1 MRKLVDDDN
10 TFVGPLA
17 QLEGPQDYMEGIKE
31 AEASLRSPGSVN
43 DHFARSCLYFTP
55 QSRPLLLASR
65 LPGNWTLLLAN
76 TTPSS

>member
-31 AEASLRSPGSVN
+31 AEASQRSPGSVN
-43 DHFARSCLYFTP
+43 DHFARSCL
-55 QSRPLLLASR
+55 
-65 LPGNWTLLLAN
+65 
-76 TTPSS
+76 